1 MAFKIIA
8 KFKPEQIKSRNLDTS
23 FLKNYYKGVQKI
35 LVKKTSVEQTT
46 PYFFCADYAEHTHLF
61 ILGKTTP
68 DHKQLFRA
76 AAKGEE
82 GFEKTNVSLGSCFI
96 LDEDGIKTL
105 CLYPNTTLS
114 KGKKKPILK
123 ILNKIQRTHMD
134 QIHKVRW
141 LEAPLIVDAEDSS
154 KVESAASNDSSSK
167 QQTAQ
172 ISKDDVVEKA
182 KNLKRGIEKL
192 VKDVMPRYKKRETT
206 DNDAAFVKA
215 LRKAGHLFLAQ
226 LPQTDESTRNSF
238 SSQKKILESG
248 LPQWK
253 ELEARIHSQKGKVE
267 NTAALK
273 KSLLKVIEKMNES
286 RSEIKTILQ
295 RVNLK
300 ALG

>member
-46 PYFFCADYAEHTHLF
+46 PYFFCADYAEKTHLF
-61 ILGKTTP
+61 ILGNPTANHRK
-68 DHKQLFRA
+68 LFKD

-82 GFEKTNVSLGSCFI
+82 GFEKTKISMGSCFI
-96 LDEDGIKTL
+96 LDEDGVRTL
-105 CLYPNTTLS
+105 CLYPNITLS
-114 KGKKKPILK
+114 KGKKKPVIRTLKK
-123 ILNKIQRTHMD
+123 ILRTYMD
-134 QIHKVRW
+134 QIHEIRW
-141 LEAPLIVDAEDSS
+141 LETPLIVDAEDSS
-154 KVESAASNDSSSK
+154 KVESATDDDSSK
-167 QQTAQ
+167 KQTAL
-172 ISKDDVVEKA
+172 INKDDITQKA
-182 KNLKRGIEKL
+182 NELNRGIEKL

-206 DNDAAFVKA
+206 DTDAAFVKA

-226 LPQTDESTRNSF
+226 LPLTDESTRSSF

-253 ELEARIHSQKGKVE
+253 DLEARILSQKGKVE

-286 RSEIKTILQ
+286 HDEIKTILQ
-295 RVNLK
+295 RVDLK
-300 ALG
+300 SLK